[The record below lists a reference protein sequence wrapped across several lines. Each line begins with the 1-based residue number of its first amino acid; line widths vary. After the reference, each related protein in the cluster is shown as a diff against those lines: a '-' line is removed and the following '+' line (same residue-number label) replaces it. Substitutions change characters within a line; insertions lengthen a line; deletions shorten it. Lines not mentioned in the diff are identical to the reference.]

1 MIRRIPA
8 ARARGHTEPFST
20 AAPGDSVRGEADP
33 ASLAQATA
41 RVDQAGAAAAA
52 AGQRAAVARA
62 LTLLLSEELRLA
74 PEHIERVLER
84 ELGRLRRA
92 REIVV
97 HVHPDDLALLRAPHH
112 FAHSL
117 ELEGTLK
124 LVPEPA
130 LSRGG
135 CTLGS
140 NLGEI
145 DARLETRLGLV
156 LTLLERGALV

>member
-8 ARARGHTEPFST
+8 AQAAGRAEPFL
-20 AAPGDSVRGEADP
+20 AAPVAARET
-33 ASLAQATA
+33 TA
-41 RVDQAGAAAAA
+41 GGVDARTGTPDDDARR
-52 AGQRAAVARA
+52 RAAVARA

-74 PEHIERVLER
+74 PEQIERVLSR
-84 ELGRLRRA
+84 ELTRVRQA

-97 HVHPDDLALLRAPHH
+97 HVHPEDLALLRAPEHY
-112 FAHSL
+112 AHAL
-117 ELEGTLK
+117 ELAGTLK
-124 LVPEPA
+124 LEADAA

-135 CTLGS
+135 CTLSS

-156 LTLLERGALV
+156 LVLLERGALI